1 MSLQVVDEQ
10 GFSDVVANADVA
22 VVEFGAVWCPPCK
35 ALLPILEEL
44 AGECGPNVAIAK
56 ADADDSPELASR
68 FGVMSLPTVIVFK
81 GGEPV
86 DKLVGLRPKQVY
98 QTVIGRWTA
107 S

>member
-1 MSLQVVDEQ
+1 MSLPVIDEQ
-10 GFSDVVANADVA
+10 KFPELVAGADVA
-22 VVEFGAVWCPPCK
+22 VLEFGAVWCPPCK

-56 ADADDSPELASR
+56 TDADDSPELASQ

-86 DKLVGLRPKQVY
+86 DKLVGLRPKEVY
-98 QTVIGRWTA
+98 RTVIDRWTA
-107 S
+107 N